1 MGSILQIEMYK
12 DGDLKDLDNHQVN
25 ASNVVWFWQK
35 VRKGFFGKNQEI
47 YMNADVNM
55 RSRFVV
61 TNLVHVT

>member
-1 MGSILQIEMYK
+1 MYK

-35 VRKGFFGKNQEI
+35 IRKGFFGKNQEI
-47 YMNADVNM
+47 YVNADVNM